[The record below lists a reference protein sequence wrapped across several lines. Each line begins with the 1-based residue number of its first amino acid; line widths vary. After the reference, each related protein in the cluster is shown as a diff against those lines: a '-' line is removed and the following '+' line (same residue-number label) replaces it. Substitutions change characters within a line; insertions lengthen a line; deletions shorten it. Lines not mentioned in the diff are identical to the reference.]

1 MTRVLRD
8 ADVRALAGFPYAV
21 EMVGR
26 GVVGAARSGAAAER
40 SIARFGSGW
49 LRIMS
54 GSLPEED
61 LLGFK
66 AFHLIPGAG
75 VHYLCALYR
84 LSTGEPL
91 ALIDANQLT
100 VTRTSAAAAAA
111 AAHHVG
117 ETPIDVGVI
126 GAGLQARDGLRALA
140 SVCAVRRVRVHS
152 PRPASREAYA
162 RELGG
167 ELGVAVEPASDP
179 AAATV
184 DADLVLC
191 ATQTDGEVALSDGDA
206 GPARYISSVSS
217 TLPVQRELDEATIV
231 RAERVIVDTRD
242 ALEEAGDLLAARDA
256 GLDDSRVQ
264 LLSDHLAG
272 PPGAPTGGLVV
283 YKSIG
288 SVEQDLAL
296 AAAVWRAAEEQ
307 DRGQVIEPIERRKEL
322 PTRP

>member
-1 MTRVLRD
+1 V
-8 ADVRALAGFPYAV
+8 
-21 EMVGR
+21 VGR
-26 GVVGAARSGAAAER
+26 GVVAAARSGAAAER
-40 SIARFGSGW
+40 STARFGSGW

-54 GSLPEED
+54 GTLPDED
-61 LLGFK
+61 VLGFK

-91 ALIDANQLT
+91 ALVDANQLT

-111 AAHHVG
+111 AHHHVG
-117 ETPIDVGVI
+117 DAPIDVGVI

-140 SVCAVRRVRVHS
+140 SVCTVRSVRVHS

-162 RELGG
+162 RELSE
-167 ELGVAVEPASDP
+167 ELGVPIE
-179 AAATV
+179 AADGAADATA
-184 DADLVLC
+184 DSDLVLC
-191 ATQTDGEVALSDGDA
+191 ATQTSGEVALRDADA

-217 TLPVQRELDEATIV
+217 TLPVQRELDEAAIV
-231 RAERVIVDTRD
+231 RADRVIIDTRD
-242 ALEEAGDLLAARDA
+242 ALDEAGDLLAARDA
-256 GLDDSRVQ
+256 GLEDARVQ
-264 LLSDHLAG
+264 LLSEHLAAAG
-272 PPGAPTGGLVV
+272 NGTAEGLVV

-307 DRGQVIEPIERRKEL
+307 GRGEVIEPIERRKE
-322 PTRP
+322 PPRRP

>member
-21 EMVGR
+21 EMVAQ

-54 GSLPEED
+54 GTLPEED
-61 LLGFK
+61 VLGFK

-91 ALIDANQLT
+91 ALVDANQLT

-111 AAHHVG
+111 AHHHVG
-117 ETPIDVGVI
+117 DAPIDVGVI

-140 SVCAVRRVRVHS
+140 SVCTVKSVRVHS

-162 RELGG
+162 HELAD
-167 ELGVAVEPASDP
+167 ELGVPVEP
-179 AAATV
+179 AAATARATA

-191 ATQTDGEVALSDGDA
+191 ATQTAGEVALRDADA

-217 TLPVQRELDEATIV
+217 TLPVQRELDEAAIV
-231 RAERVIVDTRD
+231 RADRVIVDTRD

-256 GLDDSRVQ
+256 GLDDARVQ
-264 LLSDHLAG
+264 LLSEHLAG
-272 PPGAPTGGLVV
+272 SHRASAEDLVV

-307 DRGQVIEPIERRKEL
+307 DRGEVIEPIERRKE
-322 PTRP
+322 PPGRP